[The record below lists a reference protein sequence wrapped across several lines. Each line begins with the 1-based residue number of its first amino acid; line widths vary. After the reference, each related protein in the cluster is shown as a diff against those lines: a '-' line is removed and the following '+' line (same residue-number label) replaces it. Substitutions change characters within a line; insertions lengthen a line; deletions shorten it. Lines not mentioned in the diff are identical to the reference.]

1 MVKIAH
7 FNAGGVGSIPA
18 REAKIPHALGPKTQN
33 IEKRNNVVMNSIK
46 TLKMVH
52 IKKILKENSFIEI
65 QLMCHL
71 THPFKIKNH
80 SFYYIELLI

>member
-18 REAKIPHALGPKTQN
+18 REAKIPHASGPKTQN
-33 IEKRNNVVMNSIK
+33 IEKRNNVVMNLIK

-52 IKKILKENSFIEI
+52 IKKS
-65 QLMCHL
+65 
-71 THPFKIKNH
+71 
-80 SFYYIELLI
+80 

>member
-18 REAKIPHALGPKTQN
+18 REAKIPHASGPKTQN
-33 IEKRNNVVMNSIK
+33 IEKRNNVVMNLIK

-52 IKKILKENSFIEI
+52 IKKILKEKKRKTALLRYNSCAI
-65 QLMCHL
+65 
-71 THPFKIKNH
+71 
-80 SFYYIELLI
+80 